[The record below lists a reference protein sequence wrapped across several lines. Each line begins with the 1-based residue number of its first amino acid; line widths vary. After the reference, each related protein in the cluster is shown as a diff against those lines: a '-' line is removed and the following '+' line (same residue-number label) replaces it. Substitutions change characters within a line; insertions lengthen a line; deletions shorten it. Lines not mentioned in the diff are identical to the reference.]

1 MLNPYAFLAIAI
13 LSEVFGSSMLK
24 VSNGFKRL
32 FPSIGVVIGMG
43 LAFYCLSLSLITIP
57 LGTAYAI
64 WSGIGTALTALVG
77 VIVYKE
83 GFNVKKFL
91 GLVLIIGGVIVLKL
105 SSGDTH

>member
-1 MLNPYAFLAIAI
+1 MNPYAFLAIAI

-83 GFNVKKFL
+83 SFSLKKFL
-91 GLVLIIGGVIVLKL
+91 GLVLIIGGVVVLKL
-105 SSGDTH
+105 SSGGN

>member
-1 MLNPYAFLAIAI
+1 MNPYAFLAIAI

-77 VIVYKE
+77 VIVYQE
-83 GFNVKKFL
+83 SFNLKKFL
-91 GLVLIIGGVIVLKL
+91 GLVLIIGGVVVLKL
-105 SSGDTH
+105 SSEGTH

>member
-1 MLNPYAFLAIAI
+1 MNPYAFLAIAI

-24 VSNGFKRL
+24 ISNGFKRL

-77 VIVYKE
+77 VIAYKE
-83 GFNVKKFL
+83 SFNVKKFL
-91 GLVLIIGGVIVLKL
+91 GLVLIIGGVVVLKL
-105 SSGDTH
+105 SSGGN

>member
-1 MLNPYAFLAIAI
+1 MSPYAFLAIAI

-83 GFNVKKFL
+83 SFNLKIFL
-91 GLVLIIGGVIVLKL
+91 GLVLIIGGVVVLK
-105 SSGDTH
+105 TH

>member
-1 MLNPYAFLAIAI
+1 MNHYAFLAMAI
-13 LSEVFGSSMLK
+13 VSEVFGSSMLK

-83 GFNVKKFL
+83 SFNLKKFL
-91 GLVLIIGGVIVLKL
+91 GLVLIIGGVVVLKL
-105 SSGDTH
+105 SSEGTS

>member
-32 FPSIGVVIGMG
+32 LPSIGVVIGMG
-43 LAFYCLSLSLITIP
+43 LAFYCLSISLITIP

-83 GFNVKKFL
+83 SFNMKKFL
-91 GLVLIIGGVIVLKL
+91 GLVLIIGGVMVLKL
-105 SSGDTH
+105 SSGGN